1 MIVLYFFGAITM
13 QIYKSSPIGQLYFLK
28 VLFKKFTLGDGC
40 QKNCH
45 QQRTGI
51 AAGGI
56 FYNVQPGT
64 AAQLKI

>member
-1 MIVLYFFGAITM
+1 MNKINIAF
-13 QIYKSSPIGQLYFLK
+13 SPTIPRQLIILK
-28 VLFKKFTLGDGC
+28 GIFNLWCSKPYA
-40 QKNCH
+40 
-45 QQRTGI
+45 QRAGI

>member
-1 MIVLYFFGAITM
+1 M
-13 QIYKSSPIGQLYFLK
+13 QQLLSK
-28 VLFKKFTLGDGC
+28 PACTL
-40 QKNCH
+40 
-45 QQRTGI
+45 RAGI

>member
-1 MIVLYFFGAITM
+1 MENEVFGLSGLKIIIM
-13 QIYKSSPIGQLYFLK
+13 KMDGQ
-28 VLFKKFTLGDGC
+28 TGC
-40 QKNCH
+40 L
-45 QQRTGI
+45 QRAGI

>member
-1 MIVLYFFGAITM
+1 MSVLPTA
-13 QIYKSSPIGQLYFLK
+13 YKLRECFLK
-28 VLFKKFTLGDGC
+28 GYS
-40 QKNCH
+40 
-45 QQRTGI
+45 QRAGI

>member
-1 MIVLYFFGAITM
+1 MLKINNLCLLI
-13 QIYKSSPIGQLYFLK
+13 FL
-28 VLFKKFTLGDGC
+28 
-40 QKNCH
+40 N
-45 QQRTGI
+45 QRAGI

>member
-1 MIVLYFFGAITM
+1 MVFYIFHWRLIRM
-13 QIYKSSPIGQLYFLK
+13 SNSRSDI
-28 VLFKKFTLGDGC
+28 
-40 QKNCH
+40 
-45 QQRTGI
+45 QRAVI